1 MTSLRRLK
9 MSNNDKFVSSR
20 FLLWEKPIAY
30 PFFDV
35 ITRDTNPGKVFDL
48 NIDLDSYDGSVYLK
62 PEHVVEMAR
71 TLGMMTVEE
80 ANKLREE
87 NAELRRQVNKLPV
100 AQEELKNGLDDLTA
114 RFFASLNTVD
124 NSIDNG
130 SDGPAQDDRKSED
143 SESDS
148 EQSFSF

>member
-1 MTSLRRLK
+1 
-9 MSNNDKFVSSR
+9 MSNSPFTSAR
-20 FLLWEKPIAY
+20 FLLWEKPLAY
-30 PFFDV
+30 PFYDI
-35 ITRDTNPGKVFDL
+35 ITRDTAPGKVFDL
-48 NIDLDSYDGSVYLK
+48 NIELSSYDGSVYLK

-71 TLGMMTVEE
+71 TLGMMTAEE

-87 NAELRRQVNKLPV
+87 NKDLRRQINKLPV

-124 NSIDNG
+124 NGGNDN
-130 SDGPAQDDRKSED
+130 SVDATQDDRKPED
-143 SESDS
+143 TESDS